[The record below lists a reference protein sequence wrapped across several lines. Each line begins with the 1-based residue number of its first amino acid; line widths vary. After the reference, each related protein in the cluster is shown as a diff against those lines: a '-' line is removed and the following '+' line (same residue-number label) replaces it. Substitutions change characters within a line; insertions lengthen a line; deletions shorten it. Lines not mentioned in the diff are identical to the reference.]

1 MDKIF
6 QSVTNLRYKSANI
19 NLIINDYLTKIHKPC
34 KRNTRT
40 SFVLKYSNEYYQM
53 LKLIAIDTVRFN
65 ATKDIETKGSQ
76 F

>member
-1 MDKIF
+1 MKF
-6 QSVTNLRYKSANI
+6 SNLLLIWGIKAQI
-19 NLIINDYLTKIHKPC
+19 LTFIINDYLTKIHKSC